1 MFFRRNSNAAL
12 AKIVL
17 TVPTPAELPCP
28 SEDSKK
34 ILIVDDDPV
43 IVKALSLAL
52 RSSGYQIVTAT
63 DAAEAMSQVK
73 SEKPDL
79 LIVDVFLAA
88 DPVGCGA
95 LGWDGFQL
103 ARWLH
108 DWSCRAP
115 LIIISGTDGPEYRSR
130 TTAAGA
136 RAFLT
141 KPIDTS
147 TLRATVASL
156 ISKNQTLSP
165 AGNSFGF

>member
-1 MFFRRNSNAAL
+1 MFFRRNNQSVP

-17 TVPTPAELPCP
+17 TVPTPADIPNRG
-28 SEDSKK
+28 EDSKK

-43 IVKALSLAL
+43 VVKTLSLTL
-52 RSSGYQIVTAT
+52 KLGGYRVVTAT

-79 LIVDVFLAA
+79 LIVDVSLAA
-88 DPVGCGA
+88 EALGCGA
-95 LGWDGFQL
+95 LGWDGFQF

-108 DWSCRAP
+108 GSSCQAP
-115 LIIISGTDGPEYRSR
+115 VIIISAADNPEYRPQ

-141 KPIDTS
+141 KPIDAAVLRTTITS
-147 TLRATVASL
+147 LL
-156 ISKNQTLSP
+156 SKPQP
-165 AGNSFGF
+165 VGF